1 MAVLPPS
8 STTIMLVLLFLFLA
22 GHSSFHGSLARSTEN
37 IVQLSNREFDVLSR
51 DLINRRYYTG
61 AAVLQLY
68 IVRSE
73 LSRGVTLLIPVDA
86 SLTQASG
93 IRHQYRGLVK
103 FHMLETNLNF
113 RALRLLPVGTWL
125 PTELPGYGVE
135 VTHNSDTFFALN
147 HVPIVEPN
155 ICPSL
160 VQRDITCHGVQGVLN
175 PLSTLSPKPYS
186 VPQTSRAPLNTS
198 IPSPAPSPS
207 PTVAPVS
214 SPMSIAAP
222 TPSTSFPSLP
232 PVFQSPVTN
241 PTPPFGIPPFLLA
254 PTSEPLENKAMPIR
268 MSHVHIFVLVA
279 FFLAHCMIVN

>member
-1 MAVLPPS
+1 MALLPPS

-37 IVQLSNREFDVLSR
+37 IVQLSNHEFEVLSR

-61 AAVLQLY
+61 ATVLQLY
-68 IVRSE
+68 VVRSE
-73 LSRGVTLLIPVDA
+73 LACGVTLLIPIDA

-135 VTHNSDTFFALN
+135 VTHNSDTIFALN
-147 HVPIVEPN
+147 HVPIVDPD

-186 VPQTSRAPLNTS
+186 VPRAPMNAY

-207 PTVAPVS
+207 PTVTPVS

-222 TPSTSFPSLP
+222 TPVPSSPPLP
-232 PVFQSPVTN
+232 PVFQSPITN

-268 MSHVHIFVLVA
+268 ISHVHISVIVA
-279 FFLAHCMIVN
+279 FFLVHCMMVN